1 MKKVKIF
8 FVVLTLLLATVGV
21 FAGKKKFSTGSIYYY
36 SGTVYYQVT
45 ASITPLHLTTTQPPG
60 CLQATITDCN
70 GNAHLLFLF
79 TGTAYFPL
87 FMN

>member
-1 MKKVKIF
+1 MCFI
-8 FVVLTLLLATVGV
+8 LLCTVGV
-21 FAGKKKFSTGSIYYY
+21 FAGKKKFVTGSIYYY
-36 SGTVYYQVT
+36 GTTSYYQLT
-45 ASITPLHLTTTQPPG
+45 PSMTPLHLTTTQPPG

-70 GNAHLLFLF
+70 GNPHLLFLF